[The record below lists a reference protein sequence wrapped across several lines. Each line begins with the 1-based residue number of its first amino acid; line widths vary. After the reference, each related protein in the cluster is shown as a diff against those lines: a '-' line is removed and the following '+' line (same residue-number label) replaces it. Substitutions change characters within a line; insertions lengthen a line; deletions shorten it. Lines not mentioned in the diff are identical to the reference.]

1 MRIGEGSL
9 VEEDQKKSC
18 SLSGSVDME
27 DDFIITSLHL
37 GKQLFFWKTEISF
50 VDFKK
55 TMLSIQVQIQ
65 FINGCCQNTCN
76 YSWSSSLGPGPP
88 EVPEEKQFL
97 NFGKSDNDS
106 YHPLLVLHHGLATT
120 HSARIPRH
128 GDWWQLWCWW
138 WLIVMVVVWW
148 WWWWWWW

>member
-9 VEEDQKKSC
+9 VEQDSKKSC

-37 GKQLFFWKTEISF
+37 GKQLFFCKTEISF

-65 FINGCCQNTCN
+65 FIN
-76 YSWSSSLGPGPP
+76 
-88 EVPEEKQFL
+88 
-97 NFGKSDNDS
+97 
-106 YHPLLVLHHGLATT
+106 
-120 HSARIPRH
+120 
-128 GDWWQLWCWW
+128 
-138 WLIVMVVVWW
+138 
-148 WWWWWWW
+148 